1 MSFSPLN
8 AYGNDDGNDDDG
20 NDDVND
26 DLHIPFWFSIPEVV
40 QVSWPYYYPNSDQI
54 HLAGCA

>member
-8 AYGNDDGNDDDG
+8 AYGNDDGNGDG
-20 NDDVND
+20 NN
-26 DLHIPFWFSIPEVV
+26 DLHTPFFFSIPPIVE
-40 QVSWPYYYPNSDQI
+40 VSWPYYYQNKDKI

>member
-8 AYGNDDGNDDDG
+8 AYGKIHHGNDDGDDDG
-20 NDDVND
+20 NDA
-26 DLHIPFWFSIPEVV
+26 LHTPFWFSMPEIQ
-40 QVSWPYYYPNSDQI
+40 QVSWPYYYQNSAQI